1 MPQAVLPTRLHTV
14 DLVLIA
20 IYLVG
25 ITLFGLRFRSSK
37 DPNARSLRSYF
48 LADQTI
54 PWWAIALSIVS
65 AETSTLTII
74 SIPGVAF
81 AGDFGFLQIVIGY
94 MLGRIVVAAL
104 FLPRY
109 FQGQMLTAYQLIDR
123 RFGRSL
129 HKVTAGLFL
138 LTRAAAEGV
147 RVFAVSIVVGI
158 AIGTGDILSI
168 GIISALTLLYTF
180 EGGMAAVI

>member
-1 MPQAVLPTRLHTV
+1 MIAAALPTRCHPV
-14 DLVLIA
+14 DLALIVV
-20 IYLVG
+20 YLVG
-25 ITLFGLRFRSSK
+25 ITLFGLRFRSGN

-94 MLGRIVVAAL
+94 MLVRFVVAL
-104 FLPRY
+104 IFLPTH
-109 FQGQMLTAYQLIDR
+109 FPGECLTAYQLIDQS
-123 RFGRSL
+123 FG
-129 HKVTAGLFL
+129 HT
-138 LTRAAAEGV
+138 
-147 RVFAVSIVVGI
+147 
-158 AIGTGDILSI
+158 
-168 GIISALTLLYTF
+168 
-180 EGGMAAVI
+180 